1 MTPTARPGLIL
12 ASGLAVSVAAAVAPA
27 GLHGAEVPVLSWA
40 LWAAVLVAGVSL
52 SVVAGGGA
60 GAGAR
65 TLAWLLPPI
74 LLITLPAALLAGAGR
89 GTIVGVALVAR
100 ALAAA
105 TAALC
110 TVTYLGPS
118 GTVAG
123 LRALRVPPRLVAIV
137 HAMLVSLA
145 AIRRQ
150 VAGMQRARAARRASA
165 SPWSAL
171 ARAPVE
177 TLRAFGGL
185 AGALLLRAME
195 RAESLERARRA
206 RGGVEG

>member
-1 MTPTARPGLIL
+1 MTRTARPGLVL
-12 ASGLAVSVAAAVAPA
+12 AAGVGVSVAAALAPA
-27 GLHGAEVPVLSWA
+27 GLRSGFVPAESWA
-40 LWAAVLVAGVSL
+40 LWA
-52 SVVAGGGA
+52 VVFAA
-60 GAGAR
+60 GALLCAVTGVGAMTVAR

-74 LLITLPAALLAGAGR
+74 LLITLPAAFFAGAGR
-89 GTIVGVALVAR
+89 GTTVAAALVAR

-105 TAALC
+105 TAALA

-118 GTVAG
+118 GTISG
-123 LRALRVPPRLVAIV
+123 LGALYVPPRLVAIV

-145 AIRRQ
+145 AIARQ
-150 VAGMQRARAARRASA
+150 AAGMQRARAARRARA
-165 SPWSAL
+165 TPWSAL

-177 TLRAFGGL
+177 TLRGFGGL

-206 RGGVEG
+206 RGATG